1 MRLAAG
7 FEQGPDGPGSEDFRI
22 AVVPSAVPE
31 GYRPAETIVWRGKD
45 TFPQLRPVR
54 TPADRCPGG
63 RI

>member
-1 MRLAAG
+1 MKLAPG

-22 AVVPSAVPE
+22 AVVHNAPE
-31 GYRPAETIVWRGKD
+31 GYRPAGNHRVAREGYI
-45 TFPQLRPVR
+45 PQLRPVR